1 MSGGVLTPKVLSG
14 PVVVQKPTI
23 SVIVPTFNEAENI
36 SILIERLGTALEGHA
51 YEVIVVDDNSPD
63 RTWQVVEEIAR
74 HDHRVTVIRRM
85 SERGLSSA
93 VLAGMA
99 AARGAA
105 LVAMDAD
112 LQHDER
118 RIPELAAAVTS
129 GGADVCLGSREAEG
143 GGYGD
148 FRRRRRLASWAG
160 ATLARL
166 VLRVPVSDPMSGFFA
181 VGRDRY
187 ELIESQVNPRGF
199 KILLEFLARGPK
211 PAVAEVGYVFG
222 ERLNGTTKLTGA
234 VVLEYLRAL
243 LSLCRASRSSAS
255 PSD

>member
-1 MSGGVLTPKVLSG
+1 MSRGVLTPTARNSPLE
-14 PVVVQKPTI
+14 VQKPTI
-23 SVIVPTFNEAENI
+23 SVIVPTFNEAANI
-36 SILIERLGTALEGHA
+36 TILVERLETALDGHP
-51 YEVIVVDDNSPD
+51 YEIIVVDDDSPD
-63 RTWQVVEEIAR
+63 RTWQVVQQLAR
-74 HDHRVTVIRRM
+74 DDHRITLIRRT

-99 AARGAA
+99 AAQGAA

-143 GGYGD
+143 GGYGG
-148 FRRRRRLASWAG
+148 FRRRRRIASWAG
-160 ATLARL
+160 ATLARM
-166 VLRVPVSDPMSGFFA
+166 VLQVPVSDPMSGFFA
-181 VGRDRY
+181 VGRNRY
-187 ELIESQVNPRGF
+187 EMVEDLVNPRGF

-222 ERLNGTTKLTGA
+222 ERVNGTTKLNSA
-234 VVLEYLRAL
+234 VVWEYLRAL
-243 LSLCRASRSSAS
+243 LSLSRASRVGR
-255 PSD
+255 